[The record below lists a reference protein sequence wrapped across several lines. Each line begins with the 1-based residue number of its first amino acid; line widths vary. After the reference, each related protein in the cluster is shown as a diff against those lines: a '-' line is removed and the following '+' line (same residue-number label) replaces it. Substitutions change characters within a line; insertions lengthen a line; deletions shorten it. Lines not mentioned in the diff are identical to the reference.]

1 MLWVQ
6 VHYKCKMWIR
16 SQTCTMKKST
26 LMTFIL
32 FLCWNDNI
40 MDLFIVK
47 ICCVCVC
54 VCVCVCA
61 QSCLALTNTMACNPL
76 GSSVCGIFQAR
87 ILEWGAISSSRG
99 SSLPR
104 DQTHI
109 SCVFLFDRQII
120 YQLPHLGSP
129 HRINFTFFCLFS
141 KNVTTR
147 KCFYIHGWPYWIV
160 LVKVLKE

>member
-6 VHYKCKMWIR
+6 AHHKCKMCIR
-16 SQTCTMKKST
+16 SQTFTMKKST
-26 LMTFIL
+26 LMAFNCFYVEMIISWIYL
-32 FLCWNDNI
+32 LRY
-40 MDLFIVK
+40 V
-47 ICCVCVC
+47 VCVC
-54 VCVCVCA
+54 VSVWVCA
-61 QSCLALTNTMACNPL
+61 QSILALHNTMDCNPL
-76 GSSVCGIFQAR
+76 GSTVCGIFQAR

-109 SCVFLFDRQII
+109 SCVFWFDRQII

-160 LVKVLKE
+160 LVEVLKE